1 MSLSITWKLYAPIH
15 CCNLL
20 LIWPGCD
27 CIPGIG
33 TLFWQGFG
41 ILGIWY
47 LHINWGPSVYS
58 IVVGTSAPTL
68 LLFVSSS
75 SVWVSINIICACDAW
90 KWRHSKVLYK
100 IFIENVNNT
109 VKNKL
114 FDIGGP
120 YQQAARAKPSNKLIY
135 CRTLDDY
142 FCDKAA

>member
-1 MSLSITWKLYAPIH
+1 MHFYFIHKTKYKSKLSLSITWKLYAPIH

-90 KWRHSKVLYK
+90 KWRHSKVLHK

-109 VKNKL
+109 KL
-114 FDIGGP
+114 KINYSILVDLTSRQP
-120 YQQAARAKPSNKLIY
+120 EPSQATS
-135 CRTLDDY
+135 
-142 FCDKAA
+142 